1 VKTIVPIVKNQE
13 NWLIL
18 FLGSLAV
25 YFFIKTFGYRPAAAL
40 FPRIV
45 SAIVA
50 LLAFYHLAENI
61 WKAFHKQPEEERT
74 VTGLPICLHWYR
86 SLALVLLYLLLI
98 YLAGFVL
105 ATGLFMIYFPIA
117 AGYRRWPVIVVTA
130 VATALLIDLSF
141 NRLLQIQLHE
151 GILFTIFQQ

>member
-1 VKTIVPIVKNQE
+1 MKKVVPIIKSQE

-25 YFFIKTFGYRPAAAL
+25 YFFVKTFSYRPAAAL

-61 WKAFHKQPEEERT
+61 WKALKKPPETDETTTEAP
-74 VTGLPICLHWYR
+74 VCLAWYG
-86 SLALVLLYLLLI
+86 SLGLVLLYLLLV
-98 YLAGFVL
+98 YLIGFVL
-105 ATGLFMIYFPIA
+105 ATGLFMIFFPLA
-117 AGYRRWPVIVVTA
+117 AGYRRWPVIIVTA
-130 VATALLIDLSF
+130 VATALIIDLSF

-151 GILFTIFQQ
+151 GILFALFQQ

>member
-1 VKTIVPIVKNQE
+1 MKTVVPIVKNQE

-25 YFFIKTFGYRPAAAL
+25 YFFIKTFSYRPAAAL
-40 FPRIV
+40 FPRLV

-50 LLAFYHLAENI
+50 LLSFYHLAENI
-61 WKAFHKQPEEERT
+61 WKTFKKQPEAQITITELT
-74 VTGLPICLHWYR
+74 ICLPWYR
-86 SLALVLLYLLLI
+86 SLVLVLLYLLLI
-98 YLAGFVL
+98 YLTGFVI
-105 ATGLFMIYFPIA
+105 ATGLFMIYFPVA